1 MNSQS
6 YKTTVGAF
14 VLGGL
19 ALLVLGIILLGGG
32 RLFSNDLEYVL
43 YFDGSVSGL
52 TTGAPVVFRGVPMG
66 SVTRINLVANARDS
80 NVTIPVY
87 VRIDERSFVRASG
100 AASAPSESF
109 QQEIVRRMVQRGLR
123 ARLQL
128 QSLITGQYRVELDF
142 YPATSANFRSATPD
156 MEIPTI
162 PSPIDTLQSTL
173 SQMPLEQMIN
183 SLSAVLQNLAL
194 GLGDDK
200 LGKALTAFT
209 NTFEEAHGILHAGSI
224 RNNTEQVL
232 KNLSSASA
240 SVEKEL
246 PATMVAFREGM
257 QSMAVAADQ
266 LRTATA
272 SAQSI
277 LGRDSPTMNDLRR
290 LLKEST
296 DAMRAM
302 RTLAETLERNPE
314 ALLRGKQGAR

>member
-19 ALLVLGIILLGGG
+19 GLLVMGIILLGGG

-43 YFDGSVSGL
+43 FFDGSVSGL
-52 TTGAPVVFRGVPMG
+52 STGAPVVFRGVPMG

-100 AASAPSESF
+100 SASPSESI

-142 YPATSANFRSATPD
+142 YPSTAANFRSATPD

-194 GLGDDK
+194 GLNDDK

-209 NTFEEAHGILHAGSI
+209 ETFQEAHGILHAGSI

-232 KNLSSASA
+232 TNLNSASA

-246 PATMVAFREGM
+246 PATMIAFREGK

-266 LRTATA
+266 LRVVTA
-272 SAQSI
+272 SAQGI
-277 LGRDSPTMNDLRR
+277 LGRDSPAMNDLRR

-302 RTLAETLERNPE
+302 RALAETLERNPE

>member
-1 MNSQS
+1 M
-6 YKTTVGAF
+6 
-14 VLGGL
+14 
-19 ALLVLGIILLGGG
+19 
-32 RLFSNDLEYVL
+32 L

-100 AASAPSESF
+100 STSPSESI
-109 QQEIVRRMVQRGLR
+109 QQEIIRRMVQRGLR

-142 YPATSANFRSATPD
+142 YPSTAANFRSATPD

-194 GLGDDK
+194 GLSDDK

-209 NTFEEAHGILHAGSI
+209 NTFNEAHGILHEGSI
-224 RNNTEQVL
+224 RTNSEQVL

-240 SVEKEL
+240 SVEREL
-246 PATMVAFREGM
+246 PATMTAFREGM

-266 LRTATA
+266 LRVATA
-272 SAQSI
+272 SAQGI

-302 RTLAETLERNPE
+302 RALAETLERNPE

>member
-19 ALLVLGIILLGGG
+19 GLLVMGIILLGGG

-43 YFDGSVSGL
+43 FFDGSVSGL
-52 TTGAPVVFRGVPMG
+52 STGAPVVFRGVPMG

-100 AASAPSESF
+100 SASPSESI

-142 YPATSANFRSATPD
+142 YPSTAANFRSATPD

-194 GLGDDK
+194 GLNDDK

-209 NTFEEAHGILHAGSI
+209 ETFQEAHGILHAGSI
-224 RNNTEQVL
+224 RNNPDQVL
-232 KNLSSASA
+232 KNLNSASA

-246 PATMVAFREGM
+246 PATMIAFREGM

-266 LRTATA
+266 LRVVTA
-272 SAQSI
+272 SAQGI
-277 LGRDSPTMNDLRR
+277 LGRDSPAMNDLRR

-302 RTLAETLERNPE
+302 RALAETLERNPE

>member
-19 ALLVLGIILLGGG
+19 GLLVMGIILLGGG

-52 TTGAPVVFRGVPMG
+52 STGAPVVFRGVPMG

-100 AASAPSESF
+100 SASPSESI
-109 QQEIVRRMVQRGLR
+109 QQEIIRRMVQRGLR

-142 YPATSANFRSATPD
+142 YPATAANFRSATPD

-194 GLGDDK
+194 GLSDDK

-209 NTFEEAHGILHAGSI
+209 ETFQETHGILHEGSI

-266 LRTATA
+266 LRAATA
-272 SAQSI
+272 SAQGI

-302 RTLAETLERNPE
+302 RALAETLERNPE

>member
-19 ALLVLGIILLGGG
+19 GLLVMGIILLGGG

-43 YFDGSVSGL
+43 FFDGSVSGL
-52 TTGAPVVFRGVPMG
+52 STGAPVVFRGVPMG

-100 AASAPSESF
+100 SASPSESI

-142 YPATSANFRSATPD
+142 YPSTAANFRSATPD

-194 GLGDDK
+194 GLNDDK

-209 NTFEEAHGILHAGSI
+209 ETFQEAHGILHAGSI
-224 RNNTEQVL
+224 RNNTDQVL
-232 KNLSSASA
+232 KNLNSASA

-246 PATMVAFREGM
+246 PATMIAFREGM

-266 LRTATA
+266 LRVVTA
-272 SAQSI
+272 SAQGI
-277 LGRDSPTMNDLRR
+277 LGRDSPAMNDLRR

-302 RTLAETLERNPE
+302 RALAETLERNPE

>member
-19 ALLVLGIILLGGG
+19 ALLVLGIMLLGGG
-32 RLFSNDLEYVL
+32 RLFSNDLEYVM

-52 TTGAPVVFRGVPMG
+52 STGAPVVFRGVPMG
-66 SVTRINLVANARDS
+66 RVTRINLVANRDS

-87 VRIDERSFVRASG
+87 IRIDERSFVRASG
-100 AASAPSESF
+100 AAAPSESF
-109 QQEIVRRMVQRGLR
+109 QQEIIRRMVQRGLR
-123 ARLQL
+123 GRLQL

-142 YPATSANFRSATPD
+142 YPSTAANFRSATPD

-173 SQMPLEQMIN
+173 SQMPLEQMVN
-183 SLSAVLQNLAL
+183 SFSAVLQNLAL
-194 GLGDDK
+194 GLSDDK

-209 NTFEEAHGILHAGSI
+209 NTFQEAHGILHEGAI
-224 RNNTEQVL
+224 RTNTEQVL
-232 KNLSSASA
+232 KSLSTASV

-246 PATMVAFREGM
+246 PATLVSFREAM

-266 LRTATA
+266 LRVVTA
-272 SAQSI
+272 SAQGI

-296 DAMRAM
+296 DTMRSMRA
-302 RTLAETLERNPE
+302 LAEMLERNPE
-314 ALLRGKQGAR
+314 ALLRGKQGTR

>member
-100 AASAPSESF
+100 STSPSESM

-128 QSLITGQYRVELDF
+128 QSLITGQYRIELDF
-142 YPATSANFRSATPD
+142 YPATPANFRSATPD

-173 SQMPLEQMIN
+173 SKMPIEQMVN

-209 NTFEEAHGILHAGSI
+209 ETFQEAHGILHEGSI
-224 RNNTEQVL
+224 RTNTELVL

-240 SVEKEL
+240 SVEREL
-246 PATMVAFREGM
+246 PATMTAFREGM

-266 LRTATA
+266 LRMATA
-272 SAQSI
+272 SAQGI

-302 RTLAETLERNPE
+302 RALAETLERNPE

>member
-19 ALLVLGIILLGGG
+19 ALLALGIILLGGG
-32 RLFSNDLEYVL
+32 RLFSNDLEYVM

-52 TTGAPVVFRGVPMG
+52 ATGAPVVFRGVPMG
-66 SVTRINLVANARDS
+66 SVTRINLVANSRDS

-87 VRIDERSFVRASG
+87 IRIDARSFVRASG
-100 AASAPSESF
+100 SSSPSESF
-109 QQEIVRRMVQRGLR
+109 QQEIIRRMVQRGLR
-123 ARLQL
+123 GRLQL
-128 QSLITGQYRVELDF
+128 QSLITGQSRVELDF
-142 YPATSANFRSATPD
+142 YPATAANFRSATPD

-173 SQMPLEQMIN
+173 SQMPLEQMVN

-194 GLGDDK
+194 GLSDDK
-200 LGKALTAFT
+200 LGKALTAFG
-209 NTFEEAHGILHAGSI
+209 NTFQEAQAILHEGAL

-232 KNLSSASA
+232 KNLSLASA
-240 SVEKEL
+240 SIEKEL
-246 PATMVAFREGM
+246 PATLVSFREAM
-257 QSMAVAADQ
+257 QSLSVAAEQ
-266 LRTATA
+266 LRVTTV
-272 SAQSI
+272 SAQGL

-296 DAMRAM
+296 DTMRAM
-302 RTLAETLERNPE
+302 RALAETLERNPE
-314 ALLRGKQGAR
+314 ALLRGKPGSR

>member
-19 ALLVLGIILLGGG
+19 ALLVLGIMLLGGG
-32 RLFSNDLEYVL
+32 RLFSNDLEYVM

-52 TTGAPVVFRGVPMG
+52 STGAPVVFRGVPMG

-87 VRIDERSFVRASG
+87 IRIDERSFVRASG
-100 AASAPSESF
+100 NAAPSESF
-109 QQEIVRRMVQRGLR
+109 QQEIIRRMVQRGLR
-123 ARLQL
+123 GRLQL

-142 YPATSANFRSATPD
+142 YPATAANFRSATPD

-173 SQMPLEQMIN
+173 SQMPLEQMVN
-183 SLSAVLQNLAL
+183 SFSAVLQNLAL
-194 GLGDDK
+194 GLSEDK

-209 NTFEEAHGILHAGSI
+209 NTFQEAHGILHEGSM
-224 RNNTEQVL
+224 RTNTEQVL
-232 KNLSSASA
+232 KSLSTASA

-246 PATMVAFREGM
+246 PATLVSFREAM

-266 LRTATA
+266 LRVVTA
-272 SAQSI
+272 SAQGI

-296 DAMRAM
+296 DTMRSMRA
-302 RTLAETLERNPE
+302 LAEMLERNPE
-314 ALLRGKQGAR
+314 ALLRGKQGTR

>member
-52 TTGAPVVFRGVPMG
+52 STGAPVVFRGVPMG

-100 AASAPSESF
+100 SASPSESI
-109 QQEIVRRMVQRGLR
+109 QQEIIRRMVQRGLR
-123 ARLQL
+123 ARLHL

-142 YPATSANFRSATPD
+142 YPATPANFRSATPD

-194 GLGDDK
+194 GLSDDK
-200 LGKALTAFT
+200 LGKALAAFT
-209 NTFEEAHGILHAGSI
+209 ETFQEAHGILHEGSL
-224 RNNTEQVL
+224 RTNTEQVL
-232 KNLSSASA
+232 KNLNSAST

-266 LRTATA
+266 LRAATA
-272 SAQSI
+272 SAQGI

-302 RTLAETLERNPE
+302 RALAETLERNPE

>member
-19 ALLVLGIILLGGG
+19 GLLVMGIILLGGG
-32 RLFSNDLEYVL
+32 RLFSNDLEYVM

-52 TTGAPVVFRGVPMG
+52 STGAPVVFRGVPMG
-66 SVTRINLVANARDS
+66 SVTRINLVANSRDS

-87 VRIDERSFVRASG
+87 VRIDERSFVRAG
-100 AASAPSESF
+100 GASATSEAF
-109 QQEIVRRMVQRGLR
+109 QQEIIRRMVQRGMR

-142 YPATSANFRSATPD
+142 YPSTAANFRSATPD

-173 SQMPLEQMIN
+173 SQMPLEQMVN

-194 GLGDDK
+194 GLSDDK

-209 NTFEEAHGILHAGSI
+209 ETFQEAHGILHAGSI

-232 KNLSSASA
+232 NNLSSASA

-246 PATMVAFREGM
+246 PATMIAFREGM

-266 LRTATA
+266 LRVATA
-272 SAQSI
+272 SAQGI

-302 RTLAETLERNPE
+302 RALAETLERNPE